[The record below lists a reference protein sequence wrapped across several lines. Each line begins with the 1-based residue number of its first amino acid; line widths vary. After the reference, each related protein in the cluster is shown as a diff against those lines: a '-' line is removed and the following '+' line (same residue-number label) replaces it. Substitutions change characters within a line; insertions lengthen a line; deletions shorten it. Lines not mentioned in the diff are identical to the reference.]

1 MEEERRNI
9 ENSLMDRL
17 GVDRPVVGGPFDH
30 ARKGGRKVLG
40 RGIGRPWVYLQN
52 DKGYLDLVSGLD

>member
-1 MEEERRNI
+1 
-9 ENSLMDRL
+9 MDRL